1 MGDFYIS
8 FRRNK
13 LDDFAW
19 EAPQPI
25 SSLNTSADEFGPWGF
40 EEEGTDKLTLFLN
53 SNRPGGPGGYDIYS
67 SILLPDGTFSTPA
80 LVQELSSSANDT
92 FPVVRRDG
100 LELFLISN
108 RTAADAVGGLDVWVS
123 TRAST
128 SAPWSTP
135 VNLGPTVNSTANEN
149 RAAISFDGT
158 YMIFHS
164 NRPGGSGGF
173 DLYET
178 RRRRVRGRIE
188 AAQHFVRLHYLDFLK
203 REPDE
208 GGWAFWASQI
218 LQCGDD
224 ARCIDRKQVDVSR
237 AFFYSGEFIARE
249 PRLAENLR
257 GTRTYN
263 EAFVEWSYRTY
274 LQREPDPV
282 GFNFWVGKLNDRI
295 PNLTDADYSEMIHAF
310 IVSAEYQA
318 RLNQ

>member
-40 EEEGTDKLTLFLN
+40 EEEGTDKFTFFFN
-53 SNRPGGPGGYDIYS
+53 SNRPGGLGGYDIYS
-67 SILLPDGTFSTPA
+67 SILLADGTFSTPA

-100 LELFLISN
+100 LELFLISD
-108 RTAADAVGGLDVWVS
+108 RTAADAVGGLDLWVS

-158 YMIFHS
+158 YVIYHS
-164 NRPGGSGGF
+164 NRPGGSGGA

-178 RRRRVRGRIE
+178 RRRRLRSLIE
-188 AAQHFVRLHYLDFLK
+188 AASHFVRLHYLDFLN

-208 GGWAFWASQI
+208 AGWA
-218 LQCGDD
+218 L
-224 ARCIDRKQVDVSR
+224 
-237 AFFYSGEFIARE
+237 
-249 PRLAENLR
+249 
-257 GTRTYN
+257 
-263 EAFVEWSYRTY
+263 WS
-274 LQREPDPV
+274 
-282 GFNFWVGKLNDRI
+282 
-295 PNLTDADYSEMIHAF
+295 A
-310 IVSAEYQA
+310 
-318 RLNQ
+318 

>member
-1 MGDFYIS
+1 M
-8 FRRNK
+8 
-13 LDDFAW
+13 
-19 EAPQPI
+19 
-25 SSLNTSADEFGPWGF
+25 
-40 EEEGTDKLTLFLN
+40 
-53 SNRPGGPGGYDIYS
+53 
-67 SILLPDGTFSTPA
+67 
-80 LVQELSSSANDT
+80 
-92 FPVVRRDG
+92 RRDG

-108 RTAADAVGGLDVWVS
+108 RTAAGAVGGLDVWVS

-158 YMIFHS
+158 RIIFHS
-164 NRPGGSGGF
+164 NRPGGAGDF
-173 DLYET
+173 DLYEARRT
-178 RRRRVRGRIE
+178 RQRGRIE

-224 ARCIDRKQVDVSR
+224 ARCVDRKQVDVSR
-237 AFFYSGEFIARE
+237 AFFYSDEFIARE

-282 GFNFWVGKLNDRI
+282 GFNHWVGKLNDRI

-310 IVSAEYQA
+310 IISTEYQA
-318 RLNQ
+318 RLNL